1 MKPAFAIEAEGVEL
15 GIAILEKGI
24 FRFYA
29 AHSRLFELQKFSF
42 VTLHDVECAA
52 QRAHA
57 DQAVKSAGR
66 RRAELSR
73 GVALAR
79 WRGAYSALHNKLDRQ
94 F

>member
-15 GIAILEKGI
+15 GIAIFERGI

-29 AHSRLFELQKFSF
+29 ADGRLFELQKFSF

-52 QRAHA
+52 RRAYA
-57 DQAVKSAGR
+57 DQAVKSAAR
-66 RRAELSR
+66 RPAELPR

-79 WRGAYSALHNKLDRQ
+79 WRGAYLDFHNKLDGPS
-94 F
+94 

>member
-52 QRAHA
+52 RRAHA
-57 DQAVKSAGR
+57 YQLARSGGR
-66 RRAELSR
+66 TRAELPR

-79 WRGAYSALHNKLDRQ
+79 WRGAYSDLHSKLDRR